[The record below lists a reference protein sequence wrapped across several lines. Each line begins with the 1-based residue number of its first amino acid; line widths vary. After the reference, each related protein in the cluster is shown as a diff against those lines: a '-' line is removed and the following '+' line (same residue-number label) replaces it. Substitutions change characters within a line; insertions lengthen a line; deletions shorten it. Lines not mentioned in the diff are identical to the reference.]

1 MDKHYFIGIPM
12 PEPIQTLSMT
22 KVEELKLPL
31 YYKSIPHAADL
42 HITLLFIGGFPKEK
56 LKSLQ
61 EILRRIALNHQSFS
75 LQINGV
81 SSFGS
86 NRSPRVIY
94 LSTENSEP
102 LKQLNREIVEK
113 AGIFLSDS
121 KKYRF
126 VPHVT
131 IGKKWKGVDGFTF
144 AKQSF
149 SPIEVDVN
157 SYTLFEINPS
167 QTPKYKPVE
176 SYDLK

>member
-12 PEPIQTLSMT
+12 PEPIQALAMA
-22 KVEELKLPL
+22 KIEELKLPL

-42 HITLLFIGGFPKEK
+42 HITLLFIGGFPKER
-56 LKSLQ
+56 LSSIQ
-61 EILRRIALNHQSFS
+61 EVLRKIANNHESFT
-75 LQINGV
+75 LQINGL

-94 LSTENSEP
+94 LSAETSEP
-102 LKQLNREIVEK
+102 LHLLNRDIVEN

-121 KKYRF
+121 KKDRF

-131 IGKKWKGVDGFTF
+131 IGKKWKGVDGFAF
-144 AKQSF
+144 SRQSF

-157 SYTLFEINPS
+157 SFTLFEINPS
-167 QTPKYKPVE
+167 QTPKYSPVE
-176 SYDLK
+176 IYHLT